1 MNRLARFRDLPAPA
15 PQYKAAPGNRLTLFT
30 DGDRAFEAA
39 LESIDKARSQV
50 WLETYIFE
58 PDEVGNMFRDGLARA
73 AERGCSVI
81 LLYDRWGSPKISLSY
96 AKPIIDAGGRVAV
109 YNPVLPWKK
118 LGRKIAPVFHRDHRK
133 ILITDDIG
141 FCGGA
146 NVSRDYGGPGPE
158 LFYDL
163 TLRIDGPCVQDL
175 SAVFLES
182 LEAAAGGAPAVPERP
197 VAYPDG
203 AMAQVLVLNRRQKEH
218 DLDLALQQAMELANQ
233 SCFIMTPYFVPPDWF
248 VRALTTASGR
258 GVDVRLLTAGKSDVP
273 LARVAGR
280 HLYGELIR
288 SGVRVFEMQHPVL
301 HAKSITIDGRYT
313 IVGSYNVDSYG
324 GKHNLEVGVAS
335 TDHELAR
342 QMEREF
348 ERRVASA
355 REIELESWRRRPIT
369 DRMAEAVLFRLMSV

>member
-1 MNRLARFRDLPAPA
+1 MKRLARFRDLPSPA
-15 PQYKAAPGNRLTLFT
+15 PQYKASPGNRLTLFT
-30 DGDRAFEAA
+30 DGDRAFDAA
-39 LESIDKARSQV
+39 LEAIDRAQCRV

-58 PDEVGNMFRDGLARA
+58 PDEVGNMFRDALARA

-96 AKPIIDAGGRVAV
+96 ARPIIDAGGRVAV

-118 LGRKIAPVFHRDHRK
+118 LGRKVAPVFHRDHRK

-146 NVSRDYGGPGPE
+146 NVSLDYGGPGPE

-163 TLRIDGPCVQDL
+163 TLRVEGPSVQDL
-175 SAVFLES
+175 SAVFLDS
-182 LEAAAGGAPAVPERP
+182 LEAAAGGAPSVPERP
-197 VAYPDG
+197 RSFADG
-203 AMAQVLVLNRRQKEH
+203 ATAQVLVLNRRQKER
-218 DLDLALQQAMELANQ
+218 DLDLALQQAMELANRT
-233 SCFIMTPYFVPPDWF
+233 CFIMTPYFVPPDWF
-248 VRALTTASGR
+248 VAALTAASLR
-258 GVDVRLLTAGKSDVP
+258 EVDVRLLTAGKSDVP

-280 HLYGELIR
+280 HHYAELLR
-288 SGVRVFEMQHPVL
+288 SGVRVYEMQHPVL

-335 TDHELAR
+335 TDREIAL

-348 ERRVASA
+348 ERRVATA
-355 REIELESWRRRPIT
+355 REIELEAWLRRPIT
-369 DRMAEAVLFRLMSV
+369 DRVAEAVLYRLMSV